1 MVRRIPPPGFPPLR
15 LLPLALLLVALV
27 PAGAG
32 AQSFVGF
39 RALGLPVGAAGA
51 RAVALGN
58 LGIGLPGVQVNAS
71 DPASGA
77 QVLFPTV
84 SVSMQPTWG
93 DFDLDGQVGTS
104 RTTRFPML
112 GIGYPVPSAQ
122 GTITVS
128 LSGHMEQR
136 WAGEQERIVS
146 LGGIDVPVS
155 DRFET
160 NGGTSVARLG
170 WAQRLGDRFALG
182 ASAGTYLGRIDQE
195 FERTLDSLVV
205 GSDVRSY
212 EEDSS
217 WRYGGYT
224 FSAGFMAD
232 PHDLIHLAGAVEW
245 SADLTQQPRLAN
257 GERSRSYSIPL
268 RLSGGATSRLSQ
280 RLHINTS
287 FVYQDWSAA
296 QGFEAEVVST
306 DKLSYGAGL
315 EVQLIQRETR
325 SFPLRLGYRHSA
337 LPFGYSDNGAT
348 ETSWSLGFGMNL
360 VEVEGVRFGW
370 MDFAAERGM
379 RVSAPLS
386 ENFWRA
392 TISLGISSS

>member
-1 MVRRIPPPGFPPLR
+1 MGRRIPPLAPL
-15 LLPLALLLVALV
+15 LAGLLLAALI
-27 PAGAG
+27 PNGAG
-32 AQSFVGF
+32 AQSFLGY
-39 RALGLPVGAAGA
+39 RALGLPVGAAQA

-71 DPASGA
+71 DPASA
-77 QVLFPTV
+77 ARVLFPTV

-93 DFDLDGQVGTS
+93 DFDLDGQTGTA

-112 GIGYPVPSAQ
+112 GIGYPVPSAE
-122 GTITVS
+122 GTVTVS

-136 WAGEQERIVS
+136 WAGEQDRVVA
-146 LGGIDVPVS
+146 LGGVDVPVN

-160 NGGTSVARLG
+160 NGGSSVARVG

-182 ASAGTYLGRIDQE
+182 ASAGTYIGRIDQE
-195 FERTLDSLVV
+195 FQRTLDSLVV
-205 GSDVRSY
+205 GGDVRSY
-212 EEDSS
+212 EENSS
-217 WRYGGYT
+217 WQYGGYT

-245 SADLTQQPRLAN
+245 SGDLTQEPRLET
-257 GERSRSYSIPL
+257 GEPGLSYSIPL

-280 RLHINTS
+280 RLHINGS

-296 QGFEAEVVST
+296 QGFEPGVVS
-306 DKLSYGAGL
+306 DEKLSYGAGL
-315 EVQLIQRETR
+315 EMQLIQRETR
-325 SFPLRLGYRHSA
+325 SLPLRLGYRRTA
-337 LPFGYSDNGAT
+337 LPFGYRDQGAI

-370 MDFAAERGM
+370 MDFAAERGTRM
-379 RVSAPLS
+379 SAPLS

-392 TISLGISSS
+392 TISIGISSS

>member
-1 MVRRIPPPGFPPLR
+1 MGRRIP
-15 LLPLALLLVALV
+15 LLTLLLAALV
-27 PAGAG
+27 PGGAG
-32 AQSFVGF
+32 AQSFLGF

-58 LGIGLPGVQVNAS
+58 LGIGLPGVQVTAS

-77 QVLFPTV
+77 RVLFPTV

-93 DFDLDGQVGTS
+93 DFDLDGQTGTS

-112 GIGYPVPSAQ
+112 GIGYPVPGAQ
-122 GTITVS
+122 GTVTVS

-136 WAGEQERIVS
+136 WAGEQDRIVS
-146 LGGIDVPVS
+146 LGGIDVPVN
-155 DRFET
+155 DRLET
-160 NGGTSVARLG
+160 SGGSSVARLG

-182 ASAGTYLGRIDQE
+182 GSAGTYIGRIDQQ
-195 FERTLDSLVV
+195 FQRTLDSLVV

-212 EEDSS
+212 EEDNS
-217 WRYGGYT
+217 WQYGGYT

-245 SADLTQQPRLAN
+245 SGDLTQEPRLATSAQ
-257 GERSRSYSIPL
+257 GRSYSIPL

-280 RLHINTS
+280 RLHINAS
-287 FVYQDWSAA
+287 FAWQDWSAA
-296 QGFEAEVVST
+296 KGFEEEVVSA

-315 EVQLIQRETR
+315 EIQLIRRETR
-325 SFPLRLGYRHSA
+325 SFPMRVGYRRSA
-337 LPFGYSDNGAT
+337 LPFGYSDGGAT
-348 ETSWSLGFGMNL
+348 ETSWSVGFGMNL

-370 MDFAAERGM
+370 MDFAAERGTRM
-379 RVSAPLS
+379 SDPLN

-392 TISLGISSS
+392 TITLGISSS

>member
-1 MVRRIPPPGFPPLR
+1 MSRRIP
-15 LLPLALLLVALV
+15 LLSLLLVVL
-27 PAGAG
+27 PGGAD

-39 RALGLPVGAAGA
+39 RALGLPVGATES

-77 QVLFPTV
+77 RVLFPTV

-93 DFDLDGQVGTS
+93 DFNLEGQTGTA

-136 WAGEQERIVS
+136 WAGEQDRIVS
-146 LGGIDVPVS
+146 LGGIDVPVN

-170 WAQRLGDRFALG
+170 WAQRLGERFALG
-182 ASAGTYLGRIDQE
+182 ASAGTYIGRMDQE
-195 FERTLDSLVV
+195 FVRTLDSLVV

-217 WRYGGYT
+217 WQYGGYT
-224 FSAGFMAD
+224 FSAGFTAD

-245 SADLTQQPRLAN
+245 SGDLTQEPRLAS
-257 GERSRSYSIPL
+257 GEPGRSYAIPL
-268 RLSGGATSRLSQ
+268 RLSGGATGRLSQ

-296 QGFEAEVVST
+296 EGFEDGVVSEE
-306 DKLSYGAGL
+306 KLSYGAGL
-315 EVQLIQRETR
+315 EIQLIQRETR
-325 SFPLRLGYRHSA
+325 SLPLRLGYRRTV
-337 LPFGYSDNGAT
+337 LPFGYRDQGAS
-348 ETSWSLGFGMNL
+348 ESSWSAGFGLNL
-360 VEVEGVRFGW
+360 VEIEGVRFGW

-379 RVSAPLS
+379 RMSDPLS

-392 TISLGISSS
+392 TISIGISSS

>member
-1 MVRRIPPPGFPPLR
+1 MGHRIPPLVLLATLLAAFPS
-15 LLPLALLLVALV
+15 
-27 PAGAG
+27 GAG
-32 AQSFVGF
+32 AQSFLGY
-39 RALGLPVGAAGA
+39 RALGLPVGAAEA

-58 LGIGLPGVQVNAS
+58 LGIGLPGVQINAS
-71 DPASGA
+71 DPASAAG
-77 QVLFPTV
+77 VLFPTV

-93 DFDLDGQVGTS
+93 DFNLDGQTGTA

-112 GIGYPVPSAQ
+112 GIGYPVLSAD

-136 WAGEQERIVS
+136 WAGERDRIVN
-146 LGGIDVPVS
+146 LGGIDVPVN

-160 NGGTSVARLG
+160 NGGSSVARLG

-182 ASAGTYLGRIDQE
+182 ASLGTYIGRLDE
-195 FERTLDSLVV
+195 DFERTLDSLVV
-205 GSDVRSY
+205 GNDVRSY
-212 EEDSS
+212 EENSS

-245 SADLTQQPRLAN
+245 SGDLTQKPRVAT
-257 GERSRSYSIPL
+257 GEPGLSYSIPL
-268 RLSGGATSRLSQ
+268 RLSGGATGRLSQ
-280 RLHINTS
+280 RLHVNTS
-287 FVYQDWSAA
+287 FVYQDWSVA
-296 QGFEAEVVST
+296 QGFEDGVVS
-306 DKLSYGAGL
+306 DEKFSYGAGL
-315 EVQLIQRETR
+315 EMQLIRRETR
-325 SFPLRLGYRHSA
+325 SFPLRLGYRRSA
-337 LPFGYSDNGAT
+337 LPFGYRDQGAI
-348 ETSWSLGFGMNL
+348 ETSWSLGLGVNL

-370 MDFAAERGM
+370 MDFAAERGTRM
-379 RVSAPLS
+379 SAPLS

>member
-1 MVRRIPPPGFPPLR
+1 MGHRIPPLVLLATLLAVFPS
-15 LLPLALLLVALV
+15 
-27 PAGAG
+27 GAG
-32 AQSFVGF
+32 AQSFLGY
-39 RALGLPVGAAGA
+39 RALGLPVGAVEA

-58 LGIGLPGVQVNAS
+58 LGIGLPGVQINAS
-71 DPASGA
+71 DPASAAG
-77 QVLFPTV
+77 VLFPTV

-93 DFDLDGQVGTS
+93 DFNLDGQTGTA

-112 GIGYPVPSAQ
+112 GIGYPVLSAD

-136 WAGEQERIVS
+136 WAGERDRIVN
-146 LGGIDVPVS
+146 LGGIDVPVN

-160 NGGTSVARLG
+160 NGGSSVARVG

-182 ASAGTYLGRIDQE
+182 ASLGTYIGRLDE
-195 FERTLDSLVV
+195 DFERTLDSLVV
-205 GSDVRSY
+205 GNDVRSY
-212 EEDSS
+212 EENSS

-245 SADLTQQPRLAN
+245 SGDLTQKPRVAT
-257 GERSRSYSIPL
+257 GEPGLSYSIPL
-268 RLSGGATSRLSQ
+268 RLSGGATGRLSQ

-287 FVYQDWSAA
+287 FVYQDWSVA
-296 QGFEAEVVST
+296 QGFEDGVVS
-306 DKLSYGAGL
+306 DEKLSYGAGL
-315 EVQLIQRETR
+315 EMQLIRRETR
-325 SFPLRLGYRHSA
+325 SFPLRLGYRRSA
-337 LPFGYSDNGAT
+337 LPFGYRDQGAI
-348 ETSWSLGFGMNL
+348 ETSWSLGLGVNL

-370 MDFAAERGM
+370 MDFAAERGTRM
-379 RVSAPLS
+379 SAPLS

>member
-1 MVRRIPPPGFPPLR
+1 MGRRIPPLA
-15 LLPLALLLVALV
+15 PLAMALLAAL
-27 PAGAG
+27 PNGAG
-32 AQSFVGF
+32 AQSFLGY
-39 RALGLPVGAAGA
+39 RALGLPVGAAEA

-58 LGIGLPGVQVNAS
+58 LGIGLPGVQINAA
-71 DPASGA
+71 DPASAA

-93 DFDLDGQVGTS
+93 DFDLDGQTGTA

-112 GIGYPVPSAQ
+112 GIGYPVLSAE
-122 GTITVS
+122 GAITVS

-136 WAGEQERIVS
+136 WAGEQDRSVS
-146 LGGIDVPVS
+146 LGGIDVPVN

-182 ASAGTYLGRIDQE
+182 ASAGTYIGRIDQE

-205 GSDVRSY
+205 GSDVRPY
-212 EEDSS
+212 AENSS
-217 WRYGGYT
+217 WQYEGYT
-224 FSAGFMAD
+224 FSAGFTAD

-245 SADLTQQPRLAN
+245 SGDLRQEPRLAT
-257 GERSRSYSIPL
+257 GEPGLSYSIPL
-268 RLSGGATSRLSQ
+268 RLSGGATGRLSQ
-280 RLHINTS
+280 RVHINTS

-296 QGFEAEVVST
+296 QGFEDGVVS
-306 DKLSYGAGL
+306 DEKLSYGAGL
-315 EVQLIQRETR
+315 EVQMIQRETR
-325 SFPLRLGYRHSA
+325 SFPLRLGYRRSA
-337 LPFGYSDNGAT
+337 LPFGYRDQGAS
-348 ETSWSLGFGMNL
+348 EMSWSLGFGMNL

-370 MDFAAERGM
+370 MDFAAERGTRM
-379 RVSAPLS
+379 SAPLS

-392 TISLGISSS
+392 TISIGISSS